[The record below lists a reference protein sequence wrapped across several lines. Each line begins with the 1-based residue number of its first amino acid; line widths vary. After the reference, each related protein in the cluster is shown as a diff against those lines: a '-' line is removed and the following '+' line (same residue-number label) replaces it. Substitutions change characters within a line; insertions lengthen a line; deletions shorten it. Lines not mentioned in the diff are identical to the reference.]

1 MVTETFLF
9 YTPGQDSACINI
21 IVCLWN
27 TPQHWVKLNT
37 HVFLKSILFFFF
49 NPAFKVFFSHKLL
62 TLKTDEEAEGKRNRL
77 GERNLVWGET
87 EPKCIKLHSGLRI
100 WPDGEKAK
108 LTQNPTEQIHLLN
121 KYPVRWIFLTLSETW
136 AWVHS

>member
-9 YTPGQDSACINI
+9 YTPGQGSACVNI

-27 TPQHWVKLNT
+27 TPQRWVKLNT

-49 NPAFKVFFSHKLL
+49 LIPHSKYFFSHKLL
-62 TLKTDEEAEGKRNRL
+62 TLKTDEEAERKRNRL
-77 GERNLVWGET
+77 GEINLVWGET
-87 EPKCIKLHSGLRI
+87 EPECIKLTLRI

-108 LTQNPTEQIHLLN
+108 FTQNPTGQIHLLN
-121 KYPVRWIFLTLSETW
+121 KYPAQWIFLTVSETW
-136 AWVHS
+136 AWEHP